1 MQMVHDSFFYL
12 DWVTRFELSEFDRI
26 WTGKFNKLKFQLEE
40 VDLTDGENLT
50 QKKSLFYTFERNIL
64 SLKIVSQLYTHVASF
79 SAFPARYIL
88 EK

>member
-1 MQMVHDSFFYL
+1 MQMVHDSFLYL
-12 DWVTRFELSEFDRI
+12 DWVTRFELSEFDRFQ
-26 WTGKFNKLKFQLEE
+26 TGKFNKLKFQLEE

-50 QKKSLFYTFERNIL
+50 KKSLLYTFERNIL